1 MTWLIDFLP
10 SDISAWTFGLLVLLS
25 FGASFITVAF
35 GIGGGALLLAVMAA
49 VMPPAALIPV
59 HGVIQFSSNA
69 FRAALLLRFVHV
81 PGLLAFGVG
90 SLVGSVLGGAIVVE
104 LPARAVQAGVGLF
117 IIWSVLGRKPVFLQ
131 RWPGLIGAISSFLTM
146 FFGATGVFVAN
157 YTKSLALE
165 RHSHVATHA
174 VLMTMQHL
182 IKVIVFGLLGFAFAP
197 WITVMVCMMVSGVLG
212 TIGGRGLLG
221 RMSDHGFRR
230 ALDIILLLISARLVW
245 AGVTGG

>member
-1 MTWLIDFLP
+1 MTWLIDLLP
-10 SDISAWTFGLLVLLS
+10 PDISAWTFGLLVLLS

-131 RWPGLIGAISSFLTM
+131 RWPGLIGAVSSFLTM

-245 AGVTGG
+245 AGVAGD

>member
-10 SDISAWTFGLLVLLS
+10 PDIGAWTFVALVLLS

-35 GIGGGALLLAVMAA
+35 GIGGGAILLAVMAA

-90 SLVGSVLGGAIVVE
+90 SLVGCVLGGAIVVE

-182 IKVIVFGLLGFAFAP
+182 IKVIVFGLLGFAFGP
-197 WITVMVCMMVSGVLG
+197 WIVVMVCMMVSGVLG
-212 TIGGRGLLG
+212 TIAGRGLLG

-230 ALDIILLLISARLVW
+230 ALDVILLLISARLVW

>member
-1 MTWLIDFLP
+1 MTLLIDLLP
-10 SDISAWTFGLLVLLS
+10 PDISVWTFAVLVLLS

-35 GIGGGALLLAVMAA
+35 GIGGGALLLAVMAT
-49 VMPPAALIPV
+49 VMPAAALIPV
-59 HGVIQFSSNA
+59 HGVIQFSSNV
-69 FRAALLLRFVHV
+69 FRAALLLRYLHL
-81 PGLLAFGVG
+81 PGLLAFAVG
-90 SLVGSVLGGAIVVE
+90 SLVGCVIGGAIVIE

-157 YTKSLALE
+157 YTKALALE

-174 VLMTMQHL
+174 ALMTIQHL
-182 IKVIVFGLLGFAFAP
+182 LKVIVFGFLGFAFGP
-197 WITVMVCMMVSGVLG
+197 WIMVMACMMISGVLG
-212 TIGGRGLLG
+212 TIGGRRLLG

-230 ALDIILLLISARLVW
+230 ALDIILLLISIRLVW
-245 AGVTGG
+245 AGVTGA